1 MSNCYLAHSCTS
13 TRHQVRCLTRDFGSR
28 NNDGMNLSDSW
39 ATRRPVAAR
48 VSAAE
53 AVLADLRAA
62 IASGDLAV
70 GGRLPSE
77 ASLAERH
84 GVSRS
89 VIREALRSCHALG
102 LTETKSG
109 LGTFVVSDSIARDL
123 DFGSYAANEL
133 VEARPH
139 VEIPAAGWA
148 AQRHT
153 AEELAAL
160 RGLVQQ
166 MRDEDDPLVWVALD
180 AQFHGLIAK
189 ASRNRVFE
197 SVIVDI
203 REALTRQSETLNL
216 VAGRQEKS
224 NEEHER
230 IVEGIASGSY
240 DHASRAMAEH
250 LDAVRVTLE
259 TLVQESDSL

>member
-1 MSNCYLAHSCTS
+1 M
-13 TRHQVRCLTRDFGSR
+13 LTPSPGRAQ
-28 NNDGMNLSDSW
+28 NIPMNLSDSW
-39 ATRRPVAAR
+39 AARRPVTAR

-53 AVLADLRAA
+53 AVLADLRDA
-62 IASGDLAV
+62 ITSGELSV
-70 GGRLPSE
+70 GERLPSE
-77 ASLAERH
+77 ASLAARH

-123 DFGSYAANEL
+123 DFGNYAANEL

-153 AEELAAL
+153 AEDLAAL
-160 RGLVQQ
+160 RGLVDQ
-166 MRDEDDPLVWVALD
+166 MRDEDDPLVWVSLD
-180 AQFHGLIAK
+180 AQFHAFIART
-189 ASRNRVFE
+189 SRNRVFE

-216 VAGRQEKS
+216 VAGRQQKS
-224 NEEHER
+224 NDEHDR
-230 IVEGIASGSY
+230 IVDGIASGSY
-240 DHASRAMAEH
+240 DKAARAMAEH
-250 LDAVRVTLE
+250 LDAVRVALE
-259 TLVQESDSL
+259 SVVGEAGPDDRQ